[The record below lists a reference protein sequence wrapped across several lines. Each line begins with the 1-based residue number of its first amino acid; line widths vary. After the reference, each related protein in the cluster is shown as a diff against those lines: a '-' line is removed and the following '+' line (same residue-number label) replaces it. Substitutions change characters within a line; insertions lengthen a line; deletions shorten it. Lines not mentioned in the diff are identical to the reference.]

1 MSAKFLDYL
10 RRHHVAL
17 LALFVALGGTSYA
30 AATGSI
36 DSRELKNN
44 AVRSSDLRNNDVRGR
59 DIRNGTIGTADV
71 GNGSLL
77 AEDFLPG
84 QLPAGPQGRPGPQG
98 VPGPQGLRGLK
109 GDQGLLGP
117 TFGRSGQGQCDPA
130 STTFETCA
138 STGPIDLPTSGRV
151 LLIGASSW
159 DNDLT
164 TDPPN
169 SGSCHLEA
177 DGNPVGP
184 AGSPFEVD
192 AGEATTTHN
201 PGQGGSIA
209 VTAVS
214 GVLPAGPHTFALV
227 CNQTDGSMFFT
238 DSTVS
243 AVLLGGS

>member
-1 MSAKFLDYL
+1 MLSKL
-10 RRHHVAL
+10 RSYRPGHGTVVAYI
-17 LALFVALGGTSYA
+17 ALFVALGGSSYA
-30 AATGSI
+30 AISVGSKQI
-36 DSRELKNN
+36 VNN
-44 AVRSSDLRNNDVRGR
+44 SVRSKDIRNNEVRGK
-59 DIRNGTIGTADV
+59 DIRNGTIGAADV

-77 AEDFLPG
+77 AEDFTPG

-98 VPGPQGLRGLK
+98 LRGPK
-109 GDQGLLGP
+109 GDQGLVGP
-117 TFGRSGQGQCDPA
+117 TFGRSAQGQCDPA
-130 STTFETCA
+130 STAFATCA
-138 STGPIDLPTSGRV
+138 TTGQINLPKSGRV

-159 DNDLT
+159 DNDLK

-177 DGNPVGP
+177 DGNAVGP

-214 GVLPAGPHTFALV
+214 GVLAAGAHTFALK
-227 CNQTDGSMFFT
+227 CNETDGSMFFT
-238 DSTVS
+238 DATIS